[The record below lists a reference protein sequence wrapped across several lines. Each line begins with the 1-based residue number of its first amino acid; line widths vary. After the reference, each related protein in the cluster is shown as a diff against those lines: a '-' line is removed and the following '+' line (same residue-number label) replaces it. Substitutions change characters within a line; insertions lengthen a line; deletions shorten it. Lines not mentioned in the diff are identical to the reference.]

1 MSPKACLGGQRPALA
16 VHTILKRQ
24 NTAQTDGTWNILP
37 IALFRFWVRTDS
49 LPAIASTQAAG
60 KHLTWERSSG
70 ESLRHSKLLSSYVA
84 EGNLRLS
91 AINLIVAAGDTDPKW
106 SVG

>member
-1 MSPKACLGGQRPALA
+1 M
-16 VHTILKRQ
+16 
-24 NTAQTDGTWNILP
+24 
-37 IALFRFWVRTDS
+37 
-49 LPAIASTQAAG
+49 QAAG

-70 ESLRHSKLLSSYVA
+70 ESLRRNKLLSSYVA

-91 AINLIVAAGDTDPKW
+91 AINLIAAAGDTDPKW